1 MNCVILFWMV
11 KCVMLLLFYVL
22 YVVVVFLVFM
32 VTYCALE
39 LVCFGGLPR
48 GVKFGGGDDL
58 VCEV

>member
-1 MNCVILFWMV
+1 MILFVML
-11 KCVMLLLFYVL
+11 KCVLLLLLGVL
-22 YVVVVFLVFM
+22 LVVVVFLVIM

-48 GVKFGGGDDL
+48 GVKLGGGDDL